1 MAKSK
6 VASHEP
12 FVMTEVPDQ
21 RAYRP
26 HVKKCLFVFFFL
38 QSLDVSVPS
47 PPGAEVKDRRGK
59 KQLRGRIRK
68 VSFQISFFS

>member
-12 FVMTEVPDQ
+12 FVMIEVPDQ
-21 RAYRP
+21 RVYRP
-26 HVKKCLFVFFFL
+26 RVKKCLFFF

-47 PPGAEVKDRRGK
+47 SPGAEVKDRRGK
-59 KQLRGRIRK
+59 KAT
-68 VSFQISFFS
+68 

>member
-12 FVMTEVPDQ
+12 FVMTKAPDQ

-26 HVKKCLFVFFFL
+26 HVKKCLCFFFF

-47 PPGAEVKDRRGK
+47 PPGAEVKDRREK

-68 VSFQISFFS
+68 VSFQISFLS